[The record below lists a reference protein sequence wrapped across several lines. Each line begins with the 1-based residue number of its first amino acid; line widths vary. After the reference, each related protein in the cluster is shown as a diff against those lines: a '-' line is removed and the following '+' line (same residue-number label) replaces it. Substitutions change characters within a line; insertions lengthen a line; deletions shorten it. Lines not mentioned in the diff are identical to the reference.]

1 MNKKVLGLLLSGMLV
16 VGMVGCASTEDIA
29 EEAYND
35 AKDKVE
41 DNVTDSWEEKNKR
54 LIEEAKEEEAK
65 EKEVRANK
73 EALAKQVETTI
84 ANSMGANYEVAVV
97 IDDNGDCNIGIAD
110 TTTIYSGYDKE
121 TIKSLSKQ
129 YGLESGAISI
139 QENAEA
145 VFVNAGY
152 TNMNVTLMITGADYV
167 PFMVVMHG
175 IATYY

>member
-1 MNKKVLGLLLSGMLV
+1 MKKMLSLLVCGMLV
-16 VGMVGCASTEDIA
+16 VGMVGCESAEDTTEPV
-29 EEAYND
+29 EEP
-35 AKDKVE
+35 KDEVVE
-41 DNVTDSWEEKNKR
+41 PELVEEK
-54 LIEEAKEEEAK
+54 E
-65 EKEVRANK
+65 RANK
-73 EALAKQVETTI
+73 EALASDLESTI

-129 YGLESGAISI
+129 YGLESGAIGI
-139 QENAEA
+139 QKNAET
-145 VFVNAGY
+145 VFINAGY
-152 TNMNVTLMITGADYV
+152 TDMNVTLMITGADYV

>member
-1 MNKKVLGLLLSGMLV
+1 MKKMLSLLVCGMLI
-16 VGMVGCASTEDIA
+16 VGMVGCDSTEDIA
-29 EEAYND
+29 EDAYND
-35 AKDKVE
+35 TKDKVE
-41 DNVTDSWEEKNKR
+41 DTAEPVEEPKDEVVEPE
-54 LIEEAKEEEAK
+54 IVD
-65 EKEVRANK
+65 EKERANK
-73 EALAKQVETTI
+73 EALASDLESTI

-110 TTTIYSGYDKE
+110 TTTRYSGYDKE

-129 YGLESGAISI
+129 YGLESGAIGI
-139 QENAEA
+139 QENAET

>member
-1 MNKKVLGLLLSGMLV
+1 MKKMLSLLVCGMLV
-16 VGMVGCASTEDIA
+16 VGMIGCDSTEDIA
-29 EEAYND
+29 EDAYND

-41 DNVTDSWEEKNKR
+41 DTAEPVEEPEVVEEK
-54 LIEEAKEEEAK
+54 E
-65 EKEVRANK
+65 RANK
-73 EALAKQVETTI
+73 EALASDLESTI

-129 YGLESGAISI
+129 YGLESGAIGI
-139 QENAEA
+139 QENAET

-152 TNMNVTLMITGADYV
+152 TDMNVVLMITGADYV

>member
-1 MNKKVLGLLLSGMLV
+1 MKKMLGLLLSGMLV
-16 VGMVGCASTEDIA
+16 VGMVGCSSTEEIA

-41 DNVTDSWEEKNKR
+41 DNATVEEPKDEIVEPGPTDS
-54 LIEEAKEEEAK
+54 
-65 EKEVRANK
+65 EVRANK
-73 EALAKQVETTI
+73 EALAENIKDTI
-84 ANSMGANYEVAVV
+84 ANSMGSNYEVAVV

-121 TIKSLSKQ
+121 TIKAMSKQ
-129 YGLESGAISI
+129 YGLESGAIGI
-139 QENAEA
+139 QENAET

>member
-1 MNKKVLGLLLSGMLV
+1 MKKMLSLLVCSILV
-16 VGMVGCASTEDIA
+16 VGMVGCNSTEDIA
-29 EEAYND
+29 EDAYND

-41 DNVTDSWEEKNKR
+41 DTAEPVEEPKDEVVEPELVEEK
-54 LIEEAKEEEAK
+54 E
-65 EKEVRANK
+65 RANK
-73 EALAKQVETTI
+73 EALASDLESTI

-129 YGLESGAISI
+129 YGLESGAIGI
-139 QENAEA
+139 QENAET

>member
-1 MNKKVLGLLLSGMLV
+1 MKKMLSLLVCGMLV
-16 VGMVGCASTEDIA
+16 VGMVGCDSTEDIA
-29 EEAYND
+29 EDAYND

-41 DNVTDSWEEKNKR
+41 DTAEPVEEPKDEVVEPELVEEK
-54 LIEEAKEEEAK
+54 E
-65 EKEVRANK
+65 RANK
-73 EALAKQVETTI
+73 EALASDLQTTI

-129 YGLESGAISI
+129 YGLESGAIGI
-139 QENAEA
+139 QENAER

-152 TNMNVTLMITGADYV
+152 TDMNVTLMITGADYV

>member
-1 MNKKVLGLLLSGMLV
+1 MKKMLSLLVCGMLV
-16 VGMVGCASTEDIA
+16 VGMVGCNSTEDIA
-29 EEAYND
+29 EDAYND

-41 DNVTDSWEEKNKR
+41 DTAEPVEEPKDEAVEPELVEEK
-54 LIEEAKEEEAK
+54 E
-65 EKEVRANK
+65 RANK
-73 EALAKQVETTI
+73 EALASDLESTI

-129 YGLESGAISI
+129 YGLESGAIGI
-139 QENAEA
+139 QENAET

>member
-1 MNKKVLGLLLSGMLV
+1 MKKMLSLLVCGMLV
-16 VGMVGCASTEDIA
+16 VGMVGCDSTEDIA
-29 EEAYND
+29 EDAYND

-41 DNVTDSWEEKNKR
+41 DTAEPAEEPKDEVVEPELVEEK
-54 LIEEAKEEEAK
+54 E
-65 EKEVRANK
+65 RANK
-73 EALAKQVETTI
+73 EALASDLENTI

-129 YGLESGAISI
+129 YGLESGAIGI
-139 QENAEA
+139 QENAET

-152 TNMNVTLMITGADYV
+152 TNMNITLMITGADYV

>member
-1 MNKKVLGLLLSGMLV
+1 MKKMLSLLVCGMLV
-16 VGMVGCASTEDIA
+16 FGMVGCDSTEDIA
-29 EEAYND
+29 EDAYND

-41 DNVTDSWEEKNKR
+41 DTAEPVEEPKDEVVEPEVVEEK
-54 LIEEAKEEEAK
+54 E
-65 EKEVRANK
+65 RANK
-73 EALAKQVETTI
+73 EALASDLESTI

-129 YGLESGAISI
+129 YGLESGAIGI
-139 QENAEA
+139 QENAET

>member
-1 MNKKVLGLLLSGMLV
+1 MKKMLSLLVCGMLV
-16 VGMVGCASTEDIA
+16 IGMVGCDSTEDIA
-29 EEAYND
+29 EDAYND

-41 DNVTDSWEEKNKR
+41 DNAEPVEEPKDEVVEPEVVEEK
-54 LIEEAKEEEAK
+54 E
-65 EKEVRANK
+65 RANK
-73 EALAKQVETTI
+73 EALASDLESTI

-129 YGLESGAISI
+129 YGLESGAIGI
-139 QENAEA
+139 QENAER

-152 TNMNVTLMITGADYV
+152 TDMNVTLMITGADYV

>member
-1 MNKKVLGLLLSGMLV
+1 MKKMLSLLVCGMLV
-16 VGMVGCASTEDIA
+16 VGMIGCESAEDTA
-29 EEAYND
+29 EDAYND

-41 DNVTDSWEEKNKR
+41 DTAEPVEEPKDEVVEPELVEEK
-54 LIEEAKEEEAK
+54 E
-65 EKEVRANK
+65 RANK
-73 EALAKQVETTI
+73 EALASDLESTI

-129 YGLESGAISI
+129 YGLESGAIGI
-139 QENAEA
+139 QENAET

>member
-1 MNKKVLGLLLSGMLV
+1 MKKMLSLLVCGMLV
-16 VGMVGCASTEDIA
+16 VGMVGWDSTEDIA
-29 EEAYND
+29 KDAYND

-41 DNVTDSWEEKNKR
+41 DTAEPVEEPKDEVVEPELVEEK
-54 LIEEAKEEEAK
+54 E
-65 EKEVRANK
+65 RANK
-73 EALAKQVETTI
+73 EALASDLESTI
-84 ANSMGANYEVAVV
+84 ANSMGANYEVAAV
-97 IDDNGDCNIGIAD
+97 IDDDGNCNIAIAD

-129 YGLESGAISI
+129 YGLESGAIGI
-139 QENAEA
+139 QENAET

>member
-1 MNKKVLGLLLSGMLV
+1 MKKMLSLLVCGMLI
-16 VGMVGCASTEDIA
+16 VGMVGCDSTEDIA
-29 EEAYND
+29 EDAYND
-35 AKDKVE
+35 TKDKVE
-41 DNVTDSWEEKNKR
+41 DTAEPVEEPKDEVVEPE
-54 LIEEAKEEEAK
+54 IVD
-65 EKEVRANK
+65 EKERANK
-73 EALAKQVETTI
+73 EALASDLESTI

-129 YGLESGAISI
+129 YGLESGAIGI
-139 QENAEA
+139 QENAET

>member
-1 MNKKVLGLLLSGMLV
+1 MKKMLSLLVCGMLV
-16 VGMVGCASTEDIA
+16 VGMVGCESAEDTTEPV
-29 EEAYND
+29 EEP
-35 AKDKVE
+35 KDKVE
-41 DNVTDSWEEKNKR
+41 DTTEPVEEPKDEVVEPELVEEK
-54 LIEEAKEEEAK
+54 E
-65 EKEVRANK
+65 RANK
-73 EALAKQVETTI
+73 EALASDLESTI

-139 QENAEA
+139 QENAET

>member
-1 MNKKVLGLLLSGMLV
+1 MKKMLSLLVCGMLV
-16 VGMVGCASTEDIA
+16 VGMVGCESAEDTA
-29 EEAYND
+29 KDAYDD

-41 DNVTDSWEEKNKR
+41 DTAEPVEEPKD
-54 LIEEAKEEEAK
+54 EVVEPEFVD
-65 EKEVRANK
+65 EKERANK
-73 EALAKQVETTI
+73 EALASDLESTI

-129 YGLESGAISI
+129 YGLESGAIGI
-139 QENAEA
+139 QENAET

>member
-1 MNKKVLGLLLSGMLV
+1 MKKMLSLLVCGMLV
-16 VGMVGCASTEDIA
+16 VGMVGCDSTENIA
-29 EEAYND
+29 EDAYND

-41 DNVTDSWEEKNKR
+41 DTAEPVEEPKDEVVEPELVEEK
-54 LIEEAKEEEAK
+54 E
-65 EKEVRANK
+65 RANK
-73 EALAKQVETTI
+73 EALASDLESTI

-129 YGLESGAISI
+129 YGLESGAIGI
-139 QENAEA
+139 QENAET

>member
-1 MNKKVLGLLLSGMLV
+1 MKKMLSLLVCGMLV
-16 VGMVGCASTEDIA
+16 VGMVGCDSTEDIA
-29 EEAYND
+29 KDAYND

-41 DNVTDSWEEKNKR
+41 DTAEPVEEPKDEVVEPELVEEK
-54 LIEEAKEEEAK
+54 E
-65 EKEVRANK
+65 RANK
-73 EALAKQVETTI
+73 EALASDLESTI

-129 YGLESGAISI
+129 YGLESGAIGI
-139 QENAEA
+139 QENAET

>member
-1 MNKKVLGLLLSGMLV
+1 MKKMLGLLLSGMLI

-41 DNVTDSWEEKNKR
+41 DTAEPVEEPKDDVVEPELN
-54 LIEEAKEEEAK
+54 EEE
-65 EKEVRANK
+65 ERANK
-73 EALAKQVETTI
+73 EALAEQVENTI

-97 IDDNGDCNIGIAD
+97 IADDGNCNIAIAD

-121 TIKSLSKQ
+121 TIKAMSKQ
-129 YGLESGAISI
+129 YGLESGAIGI
-139 QENAEA
+139 QENAER

>member
-1 MNKKVLGLLLSGMLV
+1 MKKMLSLLVCGMLV
-16 VGMVGCASTEDIA
+16 VGMVGCDSTEDIA
-29 EEAYND
+29 EDAYND

-41 DNVTDSWEEKNKR
+41 DNAEPVEEPKDEVVEPEVVEEK
-54 LIEEAKEEEAK
+54 E
-65 EKEVRANK
+65 RANK
-73 EALAKQVETTI
+73 EALASDLESTI

-129 YGLESGAISI
+129 YGLESGAIGI
-139 QENAEA
+139 QENAED

-152 TNMNVTLMITGADYV
+152 TDMNVTLMITGADYV
-167 PFMVVMHG
+167 PFMLVMHG

>member
-1 MNKKVLGLLLSGMLV
+1 MKKMLSLLVCGMLV
-16 VGMVGCASTEDIA
+16 VGMVGCDSTEDIA
-29 EEAYND
+29 EDAYND

-41 DNVTDSWEEKNKR
+41 DTAEPAEEPKDEVVEPELVEEK
-54 LIEEAKEEEAK
+54 E
-65 EKEVRANK
+65 RANK
-73 EALAKQVETTI
+73 EALASDLESTI

-129 YGLESGAISI
+129 YGLESGAIGI
-139 QENAEA
+139 QENAET

>member
-1 MNKKVLGLLLSGMLV
+1 MKKMLSLLVCGMLV
-16 VGMVGCASTEDIA
+16 IGMIGCDSTEDIT
-29 EEAYND
+29 EDAYND

-41 DNVTDSWEEKNKR
+41 DTAEPVEEPRDEVVEPEFVEEK
-54 LIEEAKEEEAK
+54 E
-65 EKEVRANK
+65 RANK
-73 EALAKQVETTI
+73 EALASDLESTI

-129 YGLESGAISI
+129 YGLESGAIDI
-139 QENAEA
+139 QENAET

>member
-1 MNKKVLGLLLSGMLV
+1 MKKMLSLLVCGMLV
-16 VGMVGCASTEDIA
+16 VGMVGCESAEDAA
-29 EEAYND
+29 EDAYND

-41 DNVTDSWEEKNKR
+41 DTAEPVEEPKDEVVEPELVEEK
-54 LIEEAKEEEAK
+54 E
-65 EKEVRANK
+65 RANK
-73 EALAKQVETTI
+73 EALASDLESTI

-129 YGLESGAISI
+129 YGLESGAIGI
-139 QENAEA
+139 QENAET

-152 TNMNVTLMITGADYV
+152 TDMNVTLMITGADYV

>member
-1 MNKKVLGLLLSGMLV
+1 MKKMLSLLVCGMLV
-16 VGMVGCASTEDIA
+16 VGMIGCESAEDTA
-29 EEAYND
+29 EDAYEA

-41 DNVTDSWEEKNKR
+41 DTAEPVEEPKDEVVEPELVEEK
-54 LIEEAKEEEAK
+54 E
-65 EKEVRANK
+65 RANK
-73 EALAKQVETTI
+73 EALASDLENTI

-129 YGLESGAISI
+129 YGLESGAIGI
-139 QENAEA
+139 QENAET
-145 VFVNAGY
+145 VFINAGY

>member
-1 MNKKVLGLLLSGMLV
+1 MKKMLSLLVCGMLV
-16 VGMVGCASTEDIA
+16 ISMIGCESTEDIA
-29 EEAYND
+29 EDAYND

-41 DNVTDSWEEKNKR
+41 DTAEPVEEPKD
-54 LIEEAKEEEAK
+54 EVVEPEVVDEK
-65 EKEVRANK
+65 EKANK
-73 EALAKQVETTI
+73 EALASDLESTI

-129 YGLESGAISI
+129 YGLESGAIGI
-139 QENAEA
+139 QENAET

>member
-1 MNKKVLGLLLSGMLV
+1 MKKMLSLLVCGMLV
-16 VGMVGCASTEDIA
+16 VGMVGCNSTEDIA
-29 EEAYND
+29 EDAYND

-41 DNVTDSWEEKNKR
+41 DNAEPVEEPKDEVVEPEV
-54 LIEEAKEEEAK
+54 IDEK
-65 EKEVRANK
+65 EKANK
-73 EALAKQVETTI
+73 EALASDLESTI
-84 ANSMGANYEVAVV
+84 ANNMGANYEVAVV

-129 YGLESGAISI
+129 YGLESGAIGI
-139 QENAEA
+139 QENAET

>member
-1 MNKKVLGLLLSGMLV
+1 MKKMLSLLVCGMLV
-16 VGMVGCASTEDIA
+16 VGMVGCNSTEDIA
-29 EEAYND
+29 EDAYND

-41 DNVTDSWEEKNKR
+41 DTAEPVEEPKD
-54 LIEEAKEEEAK
+54 EVVEPEVVD
-65 EKEVRANK
+65 EKERANK
-73 EALAKQVETTI
+73 EALASDLESTI

-129 YGLESGAISI
+129 YGLESGAIGI
-139 QENAEA
+139 QENAET

>member
-1 MNKKVLGLLLSGMLV
+1 MKKMLSLLVCGMLV
-16 VGMVGCASTEDIA
+16 VGMVGCNSTEDIA
-29 EEAYND
+29 EDAYND

-41 DNVTDSWEEKNKR
+41 DTAEPVEEPKDEVVEPE
-54 LIEEAKEEEAK
+54 IVD
-65 EKEVRANK
+65 EKERANK
-73 EALAKQVETTI
+73 EALASDLESTI

-129 YGLESGAISI
+129 YGLESGAIGI
-139 QENAEA
+139 QENAET

>member
-1 MNKKVLGLLLSGMLV
+1 MKKMLSLLVCGMLV
-16 VGMVGCASTEDIA
+16 VGMIGCESTEDTA
-29 EEAYND
+29 EDAYEA

-41 DNVTDSWEEKNKR
+41 DTAEPVEEPKDEVVEPELVEEK
-54 LIEEAKEEEAK
+54 E
-65 EKEVRANK
+65 RANK
-73 EALAKQVETTI
+73 EALASDLESTI

-129 YGLESGAISI
+129 YGLESGAIGI
-139 QENAEA
+139 QENAET

-152 TNMNVTLMITGADYV
+152 TDMNVTLMITGADYV

>member
-1 MNKKVLGLLLSGMLV
+1 MKKMLSLLVCGMLV
-16 VGMVGCASTEDIA
+16 VGMVGCDSTEDIA
-29 EEAYND
+29 EDAYND

-41 DNVTDSWEEKNKR
+41 DTAKPVEEPKDEVVEPELVEEK
-54 LIEEAKEEEAK
+54 E
-65 EKEVRANK
+65 RANK
-73 EALAKQVETTI
+73 EALASDLESTI

-129 YGLESGAISI
+129 YGLESGAIGI
-139 QENAEA
+139 QENAET

>member
-1 MNKKVLGLLLSGMLV
+1 MKKMLSLLVCGMLV
-16 VGMVGCASTEDIA
+16 VGMIGCESAEDTA
-29 EEAYND
+29 EDAYND
-35 AKDKVE
+35 AKYKVE
-41 DNVTDSWEEKNKR
+41 DTAEPVEEPKDEVVEPELVEEK
-54 LIEEAKEEEAK
+54 E
-65 EKEVRANK
+65 RANK
-73 EALAKQVETTI
+73 EALASDLESTI

-129 YGLESGAISI
+129 YGLESGAIGI
-139 QENAEA
+139 QENAET
-145 VFVNAGY
+145 VFINAGY
-152 TNMNVTLMITGADYV
+152 TDMNVTLMITGADYV

>member
-1 MNKKVLGLLLSGMLV
+1 MKKMLSLLVCGMLV
-16 VGMVGCASTEDIA
+16 IGTVGCNSTEDIA
-29 EEAYND
+29 EDAYND

-41 DNVTDSWEEKNKR
+41 DTAEPAEEPKDEVVEPELVEEK
-54 LIEEAKEEEAK
+54 E
-65 EKEVRANK
+65 RANK
-73 EALAKQVETTI
+73 EALASDLESTI

-129 YGLESGAISI
+129 YGLESGAIGI
-139 QENAEA
+139 QENAET

>member
-1 MNKKVLGLLLSGMLV
+1 MKKMLSLLVCGMLV
-16 VGMVGCASTEDIA
+16 VGMVGCDSTEDIA
-29 EEAYND
+29 EDAYND

-41 DNVTDSWEEKNKR
+41 DTAEPAEEPKDEVVEPEVVEEK
-54 LIEEAKEEEAK
+54 E
-65 EKEVRANK
+65 RANK
-73 EALAKQVETTI
+73 EALASDLESTI

-129 YGLESGAISI
+129 YGLESGAIGI
-139 QENAEA
+139 QENAET

>member
-1 MNKKVLGLLLSGMLV
+1 MKKMLSLLVCGMLV
-16 VGMVGCASTEDIA
+16 VGMIGCESAEDTA
-29 EEAYND
+29 EDAYEA

-41 DNVTDSWEEKNKR
+41 DTAEPVEEPKDEVVEPELVEEK
-54 LIEEAKEEEAK
+54 E
-65 EKEVRANK
+65 RANK
-73 EALAKQVETTI
+73 EALASDLESTI

-129 YGLESGAISI
+129 YGLESGAIGI
-139 QENAEA
+139 QENAET
-145 VFVNAGY
+145 VFVNARY

>member
-1 MNKKVLGLLLSGMLV
+1 MKKMLSLLVCGMLV
-16 VGMVGCASTEDIA
+16 VGMIGCNSTEDIA
-29 EEAYND
+29 EDAYND

-41 DNVTDSWEEKNKR
+41 DTAEPVEEPKDEVVEPELVEEK
-54 LIEEAKEEEAK
+54 E
-65 EKEVRANK
+65 RANK
-73 EALAKQVETTI
+73 EALASDLESTI

-129 YGLESGAISI
+129 YGLESGAIGI
-139 QENAEA
+139 QENAET

>member
-1 MNKKVLGLLLSGMLV
+1 MKKMLSLLVCGMLV
-16 VGMVGCASTEDIA
+16 VGMIGCESTEENSYDTSDDVISNREELEERNKEAIKEA
-29 EEAYND
+29 EEPEL
-35 AKDKVE
+35 V
-41 DNVTDSWEEKNKR
+41 
-54 LIEEAKEEEAK
+54 EEE
-65 EKEVRANK
+65 ERANK
-73 EALAKQVETTI
+73 EALASDLESTI
-84 ANSMGANYEVAVV
+84 ANSMGGNYEVAVV

-129 YGLESGAISI
+129 YGLESGAIGI
-139 QENAEA
+139 QENAET